1 MVMIISEQNSIHE
14 VIAFP
19 KNTVGVCSMDD
30 SPSPVDEAQL
40 TMDNIAVRMPPAK
53 DKA

>member
-1 MVMIISEQNSIHE
+1 MIVSEQSSIHE

-30 SPSPVDEAQL
+30 SPSPVDDAQL
-40 TMDNIAVRMPPAK
+40 AMDNIAVRMPPEK
-53 DKA
+53 EK

>member
-19 KNTVGVCSMDD
+19 KNTVGVSPMDD
-30 SPSPVDEAQL
+30 CPAPIEQKQLDELHIKVD
-40 TMDNIAVRMPPAK
+40 VK
-53 DKA
+53 DEEKK